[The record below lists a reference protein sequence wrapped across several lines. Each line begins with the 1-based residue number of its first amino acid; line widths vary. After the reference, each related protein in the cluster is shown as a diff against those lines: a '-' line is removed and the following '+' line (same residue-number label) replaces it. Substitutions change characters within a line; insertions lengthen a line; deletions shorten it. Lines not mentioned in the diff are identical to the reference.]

1 MFRLKWLNPL
11 NSPYGDELVLQNKL
25 SDALRT
31 FLIGEPKFDSADDGM
46 EVFIIRETKQR
57 TDEWYQAAITVARAL
72 RKQEAQ
78 HILEVERK
86 FIREVE
92 ALEHIRRSDI
102 QNF

>member
-1 MFRLKWLNPL
+1 MSRPKWLNPL

-25 SDALRT
+25 SDAPRT

-57 TDEWYQAAITVARAL
+57 SALYYNFVLAGARL
-72 RKQEAQ
+72 SRTIEAE

-86 FIREVE
+86 FIQEVE
-92 ALEHIRRSDI
+92 ALA
-102 QNF
+102 NY